1 MPVRC
6 AMASSS
12 FKIVSLGGGN
22 ASGYLARGLIGSSK
36 LQRGD
41 LAIITDEP
49 VGLPPACIAMCEF
62 ADIPEHTGVSTPVLS
77 RENRLQDTGWYIP
90 ALDALLGL

>member
-1 MPVRC
+1 MRC

-49 VGLPPACIAMCEF
+49 VGLPP
-62 ADIPEHTGVSTPVLS
+62 VSRSANFRIFRNLPVL
-77 RENRLQDTGWYIP
+77 RGQVTGHRLVYQHWMP
-90 ALDALLGL
+90 CWVHE